1 MHITEEL
8 GELPKLIRVL
18 GEDLVLF
25 RYDGDKYGLV
35 HKHCPHRRASLEYG
49 KCEPRG
55 IRCCYHGWLFA
66 ADGEILETPGEAP
79 DAEAAARVRARTR
92 LGAYPVIE
100 FNGLIFAYMGP
111 PDQIPEF
118 PIYDAFRIPDQVTR
132 PYKAPYTLQL
142 GAGARRHHG
151 PGAHDLP
158 AQPDQSRAVFRG
170 HGRTR

>member
-1 MHITEEL
+1 M
-8 GELPKLIRVL
+8 L

-79 DAEAAARVRARTR
+79 DAEAAAKVRARTR
-92 LGAYPVIE
+92 LGRLSGDRVQRAD
-100 FNGLIFAYMGP
+100 LRLSGP
-111 PDQIPEF
+111 AGPD
-118 PIYDAFRIPDQVTR
+118 
-132 PYKAPYTLQL
+132 
-142 GAGARRHHG
+142 
-151 PGAHDLP
+151 PGVSDL
-158 AQPDQSRAVFRG
+158 
-170 HGRTR
+170 